1 MLAPRLCLD
10 NRRNPRLRCPEGGES
25 VTPAEVEHLLEST
38 GAIRRGHFQLSSGLH
53 SPVYV
58 QCALLFQHPVHTSR
72 LADALA
78 QQFAETPV
86 DVVAAPALGG
96 IVLGYELA
104 RQLGA
109 RAVFVERDSQGRLAL
124 RRFALKAG
132 ERVLVAEDVLT
143 TGGSTSETVALI
155 RQAGGEVVGV
165 AAVLDRSGGRIQ
177 LDVPLQTL
185 LTLKL
190 ETYAAADC
198 PLCRAGTRPEKP
210 GSRPNP

>member
-1 MLAPRLCLD
+1 MTA
-10 NRRNPRLRCPEGGES
+10 
-25 VTPAEVEHLLEST
+25 AEVEHLLEAT
-38 GAIRRGHFQLSSGLH
+38 GAVRRGHFQLSSGLH
-53 SPVYV
+53 SPIYV

-78 QQFAETPV
+78 QLFAETTI

-109 RAVFVERDSQGRLAL
+109 RAAFVERDAQGRLAL
-124 RRFALKAG
+124 RRFILSPA

-143 TGGSTSETVALI
+143 TGGSTQETIAVI

-165 AAVLDRSGGRIQ
+165 AAVLDRSGGRVH
-177 LDVPLQTL
+177 LDVPLRTL
-185 LTLKL
+185 LTEALD
-190 ETYAAADC
+190 TYPPADC
-198 PLCRAGTRPEKP
+198 PLCRAGRRLEKP
-210 GSRPNP
+210 GSRPNRKEA